1 MKDAAELIADLVA
14 AKQDLEPYA
23 AAFSRAA
30 YGVSNAVHLAASEG
44 TVRAAL
50 ACMPTDPS
58 ALRTAKA
65 LAREMPKYPN
75 FAAAL
80 ATWLSASREF
90 NERLERLERARAAL
104 DELSSTETN

>member
-1 MKDAAELIADLVA
+1 MKDAAALIADLVA
-14 AKQDLEPYA
+14 AKQDLVPYSL
-23 AAFSRAA
+23 AFSRAA

-50 ACMPTDPS
+50 ACMPTDPD
-58 ALRTAKA
+58 A
-65 LAREMPKYPN
+65 LATAAALAEEVPQHPK
-75 FAAAL
+75 FGAAL

-104 DELSSTETN
+104 DELSATETN